1 MNTFRDTDS
10 LSLLTKEIDR
20 RASDEVGSECA
31 DVGTSRRAN
40 RDGAN
45 AHCRRS
51 ATGNMGRSSDESRH
65 APPAA
70 SRLVIHTGVQYQAP
84 VVYVPEDLFS
94 SLFRRTSLTK
104 MHLTWR
110 RSRSN
115 LLISDLEHYSRTGT
129 ADRCFDEAQASPLYD
144 LMAEVG
150 YSVITPYSFA
160 YASRP
165 APLEDPFIDDPFVDE
180 ETPAI
185 SSVTHLP
192 QPSDSDTKARITS
205 WLDAVDPIVAPP
217 RPPSPDLYPL
227 EPMGSSSNSTPH
239 EDAALA
245 APAAAVAA
253 AAAVS
258 RRVTVTVLGPGF
270 IGRMPRPATVEF
282 QALLLAGLLAVLLAP
297 RMTLILVCSVSLS
310 RLGEKGAVRG
320 RRGQA
325 CRGDAAP
332 RMSWRGTRP
341 GGGWVACWGWGP
353 GDISLW
359 VVSSRWVRP
368 AAVLFSGSVFDWRL
382 RDGSFGV

>member
-1 MNTFRDTDS
+1 MN
-10 LSLLTKEIDR
+10 
-20 RASDEVGSECA
+20 
-31 DVGTSRRAN
+31 
-40 RDGAN
+40 
-45 AHCRRS
+45 
-51 ATGNMGRSSDESRH
+51 ESPH
-65 APPAA
+65 
-70 SRLVIHTGVQYQAP
+70 SFQG
-84 VVYVPEDLFS
+84 
-94 SLFRRTSLTK
+94 
-104 MHLTWR
+104 
-110 RSRSN
+110 
-115 LLISDLEHYSRTGT
+115 
-129 ADRCFDEAQASPLYD
+129 FDEAQASPLYD

-150 YSVITPYSFA
+150 YSDFDKDTVTTVITPYSFA

-165 APLEDPFIDDPFVDE
+165 ALLEDPFIDDPFVDE

-253 AAAVS
+253 AVS

-270 IGRMPRPATVEF
+270 IGRMPGPATVEF

-310 RLGEKGAVRG
+310 RLGEKALYGGDADRRVAGCCAADELEGYEAG
-320 RRGQA
+320 RRVG
-325 CRGDAAP
+325 GVLG
-332 RMSWRGTRP
+332 MGT
-341 GGGWVACWGWGP
+341 W
-353 GDISLW
+353 
-359 VVSSRWVRP
+359 
-368 AAVLFSGSVFDWRL
+368 
-382 RDGSFGV
+382 